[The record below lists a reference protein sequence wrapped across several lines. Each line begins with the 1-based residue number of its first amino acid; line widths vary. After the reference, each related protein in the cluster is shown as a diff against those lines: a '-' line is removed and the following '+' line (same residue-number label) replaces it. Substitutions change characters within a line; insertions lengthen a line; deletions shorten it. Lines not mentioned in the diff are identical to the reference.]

1 MRLPEK
7 LAGLARGAVLY
18 LRRRPAV
25 AAGLIAGVI
34 CLLLPAVLGRDYRL
48 LAQREPYHLMWL
60 NLLGAHYKLPLETPK
75 PLHVLLAGLLGSG
88 PAFYAVTCAMVGL
101 CVAAATRLG
110 RIVTGSVWPGLVA
123 VATVFAL
130 RGQFVHELLLGGT
143 EPFHVAL
150 VLLALVAVAGGRLR
164 LASLVIF
171 VACLCRP
178 EAWLL
183 APIPLLLMV
192 VDKRRFSVLSLLPF
206 AAPLIWAGFD
216 RAMTGDWL
224 YSLHLTS
231 YYRLAS
237 PRIASPTGSLWGD
250 MLFGL
255 AGVAGV
261 VPSVV
266 GLAGLGIWSWQL
278 ARCRNPVRTGD
289 TETSR
294 RGDIGT
300 PRVAAP
306 LFFLP
311 WVVWLTLVLPLVAS
325 WLASLSGHVLQMGRF
340 QSPSAV
346 LLALFAASCP
356 FLLLGRRAPRWLPLA
371 LAAGV
376 AACAFSPGQVRD
388 SLERARIDEMRATIY
403 NPIAGDVKQLV
414 DNGSA
419 EIAIVSARELDY
431 FARLL
436 GPANSWR
443 LLSIREVMF
452 GARAIPARAR
462 SAVLAYIEPDEI
474 TDPSADSVVHWVTR
488 AWPTRSVL
496 VPYAVFGSGHG
507 GVWLIKSVR
516 Q

>member
-1 MRLPEK
+1 MTAAK
-7 LAGLARGAVLY
+7 QAGIVQRAVLE

-25 AAGLIAGVI
+25 AAGLVAGVI
-34 CLLLPAVLGRDYRL
+34 CLLLPAVLGRNYRL

-75 PLHVLLAGLLGSG
+75 PLHTLLAGLLGSG

-110 RIVTGSVWPGLVA
+110 RVVTGSVWPGLVA

-183 APIPLLLMV
+183 SPIPLLLTV
-192 VDKRRFSVLSLLPF
+192 VDKRRFSMLSLLPF

-224 YSLHLTS
+224 YSLHVTS

-266 GLAGLGIWSWQL
+266 GVAGLGVWSWQL
-278 ARCRNPVRTGD
+278 ARRHPATALAGSDQSNRSTWH
-289 TETSR
+289 
-294 RGDIGT
+294 
-300 PRVAAP
+300 
-306 LFFLP
+306 LP
-311 WVVWLTLVLPLVAS
+311 AVVWLALVLPLVAS
-325 WLASLSGHVLQMGRF
+325 WFASLSGHVLQMGRF

-356 FLLLGRRAPRWLPLA
+356 FLLLGSRAPRWLPFA

-414 DNGSA
+414 NNGSA

-452 GARAIPARAR
+452 GARAIPAGTR

-474 TDPSADSVVHWVTR
+474 TDPSADSVVQWVTR
-488 AWPTRSVL
+488 AWPVRLVL

>member
-1 MRLPEK
+1 MTSAK
-7 LAGLARGAVLY
+7 LAGIVRGAVLY

-25 AAGLIAGVI
+25 SAGLVAGVI
-34 CLLLPAVLGRDYRL
+34 CLLLPALLGRDYRL
-48 LAQREPYHLMWL
+48 LAQREPYRLMWL

-75 PLHVLLAGLLGSG
+75 PLHILLAGLLGSG
-88 PAFYAVTCAMVGL
+88 PGFYAVTCAMVGL

-110 RIVTGSVWPGLVA
+110 RIVTGSIWPGLVA

-150 VLLALVAVAGGRLR
+150 VLLALVAVARGRLR
-164 LASLVIF
+164 LASLVIS

-183 APIPLLLMV
+183 APIPLLLTV
-192 VDKRRFSVLSLLPF
+192 VDKRRFSVLLLLPF

-216 RAMTGDWL
+216 RTMTGDWL
-224 YSLHLTS
+224 YSLHVTS

-250 MLFGL
+250 MLVGL

-278 ARCRNPVRTGD
+278 ARKHPTIILTGSD
-289 TETSR
+289 QSARSTR
-294 RGDIGT
+294 Y
-300 PRVAAP
+300 
-306 LFFLP
+306 LP
-311 WVVWLTLVLPLVAS
+311 AVVWLTLVLPLIAS
-325 WLASLSGHVLQMGRF
+325 WAASLSGHVLQMGRF

-346 LLALFAASCP
+346 LLALFAASLP
-356 FLLLGRRAPRWLPLA
+356 FLLLGSRAPDWLTLA
-371 LAAGV
+371 ISAGV

-414 DNGSA
+414 SNGSA

-452 GARAIPARAR
+452 GARAIPARTR

-474 TDPSADSVVHWVTR
+474 TDPSADSVVQWVTR

-496 VPYAVFGSGHG
+496 VPYAVFGYGHG
-507 GVWLIKSVR
+507 GVWLIKSAPH
-516 Q
+516 

>member
-1 MRLPEK
+1 MTSAKPASLV
-7 LAGLARGAVLY
+7 RGAVLY

-25 AAGLIAGVI
+25 AAGLVAGVI

-48 LAQREPYHLMWL
+48 LAQREPYRLMWF
-60 NLLGAHYKLPLETPK
+60 NLLGAHYRLPLETPK
-75 PLHVLLAGLLGSG
+75 PLHILLAGLLGSG
-88 PAFYAVTCAMVGL
+88 PAFYAVTSAMVGL

-110 RIVTGSVWPGLVA
+110 RIITGSIWPGVVA

-130 RGQFVHELLLGGT
+130 RGEFVHQLLLGGT

-150 VLLALVAVAGGRLR
+150 VLLSLVAVAGGRLR
-164 LASLVIF
+164 LASLAIF
-171 VACLCRP
+171 AACLCRP

-183 APIPLLLMV
+183 APIPLLLAV
-192 VDKRRFSVLSLLPF
+192 VTKRRFSALSLLPF

-216 RAMTGDWL
+216 RTMTGDWL
-224 YSLHLTS
+224 YSLHVTS
-231 YYRLAS
+231 YYRIAS
-237 PRIASPTGSLWGD
+237 PRIASPTGFLWGD
-250 MLFGL
+250 MLVGL

-266 GLAGLGIWSWQL
+266 GFAGLGVWSWRL
-278 ARCRNPVRTGD
+278 VHTRSTSAATGRVRTD
-289 TETSR
+289 RSTR
-294 RGDIGT
+294 YL
-300 PRVAAP
+300 AA
-306 LFFLP
+306 
-311 WVVWLTLVLPLVAS
+311 VVWLALVLPLIAS
-325 WLASLSGHVLQMGRF
+325 WVASLSGHVLQMGRF

-371 LAAGV
+371 ISAGV
-376 AACAFSPGQVRD
+376 AACAFSPKDVRE

-403 NPIAGDVKQLV
+403 DPIAGTVKHLV
-414 DNGSA
+414 ENGSA
-419 EIAIVSARELDY
+419 EVVVVSARQLDY

-436 GPANSWR
+436 GPADSWR
-443 LLSIREVMF
+443 LLSIREVMY
-452 GARAIPARAR
+452 GARAIPARAK

-474 TDPSADSVVHWVTR
+474 TDPSADSVIHWVRR

-496 VPYAVFGSGHG
+496 DTFALFGAGHG
-507 GVWLIKSVR
+507 GVWLVKSVP

>member
-1 MRLPEK
+1 MTSAK
-7 LAGLARGAVLY
+7 LAGIVRGAVLE

-25 AAGLIAGVI
+25 AAGLVAGVI

-75 PLHVLLAGLLGSG
+75 PLHILLAGLLGSG
-88 PAFYAVTCAMVGL
+88 PAFYVVTCAMVGA

-110 RIVTGSVWPGLVA
+110 RIITGSVWPGVIA

-130 RGQFVHELLLGGT
+130 RGEFVHQLLLGGT

-150 VLLALVAVAGGRLR
+150 VLLSLVAVAGGRLR
-164 LASLVIF
+164 LASVAIF

-183 APIPLLLMV
+183 APIPLTLAV
-192 VDKRRFSVLSLLPF
+192 VTRRRFSVLSLLPF

-216 RAMTGDWL
+216 RTMTGDWL
-224 YSLHLTS
+224 YSLHVTS

-250 MLFGL
+250 MLVGL

-278 ARCRNPVRTGD
+278 PRSHPTIATTGSDQSVRST
-289 TETSR
+289 R
-294 RGDIGT
+294 Y
-300 PRVAAP
+300 
-306 LFFLP
+306 LP
-311 WVVWLTLVLPLVAS
+311 AVVWLALVLPLIAS
-325 WLASLSGHVLQMGRF
+325 WAASLSGHVLQMGRF

-356 FLLLGRRAPRWLPLA
+356 FLLLGSRAPRWLPLA

-376 AACAFSPGQVRD
+376 AACAFSPKEVRD
-388 SLERARIDEMRATIY
+388 SLERARIDEIRAHIY
-403 NPIAGDVKQLV
+403 NPIAGEVKHLV
-414 DNGSA
+414 ENGSA
-419 EIAIVSARELDY
+419 EIAIVSGRQLDY

-443 LLSIREVMF
+443 LLSIRELVY
-452 GARAIPARAR
+452 GARAIPAGTR

-474 TDPSADSVVHWVTR
+474 SDPCTDSVIHWVTR
-488 AWPTRSVL
+488 AWPTRLVL
-496 VPYAVFGSGHG
+496 QPYAVFGGGQG
-507 GVWLIKSVR
+507 GVWLIKSAP